1 MYYLIL
7 SETAGSV
14 YDDDDWDASPPV
26 DIFHG
31 FTGNQQVMALTV
43 SQAPLQSQSQPA
55 PVTNTQPAPVT
66 NTQRQQ
72 HANNNNQVLPSYS
85 APMSFQSSDPE
96 AMRHIGMLTAQTQE
110 LKRRLDLADRVA
122 PKKLKESRKD
132 EEGEYEDP
140 DYGSEANWVIL
151 RDQDGQLAK
160 DDGLKRLDLMA
171 LRMKLRPPNADP
183 ATWGWGTFDCRLSL
197 PRRASTLNLE
207 HIQGPKV

>member
-1 MYYLIL
+1 M
-7 SETAGSV
+7 
-14 YDDDDWDASPPV
+14 YDDDDWDASPPMN
-26 DIFHG
+26 IFQG

-96 AMRHIGMLTAQTQE
+96 AMRHIGMLTAETKE
-110 LKRRLDLADRVA
+110 LKRRLDLADKAA

-132 EEGEYEDP
+132 EEGEYDVLLSEGVNYIREP
-140 DYGSEANWVIL
+140 DLLKKMHARGYRL
-151 RDQDGQLAK
+151 R
-160 DDGLKRLDLMA
+160 
-171 LRMKLRPPNADP
+171 
-183 ATWGWGTFDCRLSL
+183 
-197 PRRASTLNLE
+197 
-207 HIQGPKV
+207 

>member
-1 MYYLIL
+1 M
-7 SETAGSV
+7 
-14 YDDDDWDASPPV
+14 YDDEDWDTPPPV
-26 DIFHG
+26 DIFRG

-43 SQAPLQSQSQPA
+43 DQAPPQPQPL
-55 PVTNTQPAPVT
+55 PVTNS
-66 NTQRQQ
+66 QRPGDVRQ
-72 HANNNNQVLPSYS
+72 HSNNNNNQVQPSNIGHS
-85 APMSFQSSDPE
+85 VPMSFQSSDPE
-96 AMRHIGMLTAQTQE
+96 AMRHIGMLTAETKE
-110 LKRRLDLADRVA
+110 LKRRLDLADKAA

-140 DYGSEANWVIL
+140 DYGSEENWVIL